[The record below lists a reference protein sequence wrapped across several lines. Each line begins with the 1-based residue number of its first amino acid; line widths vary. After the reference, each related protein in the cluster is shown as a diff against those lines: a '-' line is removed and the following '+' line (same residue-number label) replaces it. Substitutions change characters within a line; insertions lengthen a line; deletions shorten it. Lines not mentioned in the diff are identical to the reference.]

1 MPRKLA
7 KTSGK
12 SGRPSKPR
20 QAAIRRDCLE
30 QYNLYTSAASAARTL
45 DINPHT
51 VEKYYREFEAKE
63 LEETNLQFI
72 AKQRAIKKKVI
83 GRLDDI
89 ILNLDAQFKT
99 FVAKLAESDAD
110 EKYDTQ
116 KYELMKTSVMKIMS
130 DILQQKASIE
140 VTPTLDISLDNY
152 IEEKYGKFI
161 KEAASTNS
169 ATLR

>member
-1 MPRKLA
+1 MRRKLA
-7 KTSGK
+7 KTRVK
-12 SGRPSKPR
+12 SGRPTKAR
-20 QAAIRRDCLE
+20 QSVIRKECME
-30 QYNLYTSAASAARTL
+30 QYNMYTSAASASRTL
-45 DINPHT
+45 FLNPHT
-51 VEKYYREFEAKE
+51 VEKYYREFESKE
-63 LEETNLQFI
+63 LEETNLEFI

-99 FVAKLAESDAD
+99 CVAKLAESDAD